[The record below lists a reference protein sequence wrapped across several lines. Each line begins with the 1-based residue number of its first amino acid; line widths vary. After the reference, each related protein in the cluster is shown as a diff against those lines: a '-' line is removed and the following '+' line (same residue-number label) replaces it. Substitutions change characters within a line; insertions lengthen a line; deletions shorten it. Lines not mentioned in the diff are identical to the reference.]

1 MTQEKNFD
9 GRVFVG
15 FDQDTLHK
23 FSRTGILVGLLLMIT
38 GFVGALMPQYM
49 ALFVNAWLG
58 WLLIFAGA
66 ISTWLAFASK
76 GRSMMALL
84 KPIMLVI
91 TGIILLVFPMISIAA
106 IALMMA
112 FYLLLDSFSGF
123 ALAHDLY
130 PLKGWGWMA
139 FNGFTSFVLAI
150 LFIIGW
156 PITSLVMV
164 GLFAGISLFFDGV
177 SLFTLAWMARK
188 AA

>member
-1 MTQEKNFD
+1 MTQELNFD

-15 FDQDTLHK
+15 FDKDTMRK
-23 FSRTGILVGLLLMIT
+23 FSKTGMIVGLLLMAG
-38 GFVGALMPQYM
+38 GFAGALMPQYM

-58 WLLIFAGA
+58 WLLIFAGL

-76 GRSMMALL
+76 GRSMLALL
-84 KPIMLVI
+84 KPLMLVI
-91 TGIILLVFPMISIAA
+91 TGVVLLLFPIISIAA
-106 IALMMA
+106 IALLMA
-112 FYLLLDSFSGF
+112 FYLMLDAFTGF
-123 ALAHDLY
+123 GLAHDLY

-139 FNGFTSFVLAI
+139 FNGFTSFVLSI

-177 SLFTLAWMARK
+177 SLFTLGWLARK
-188 AA
+188 AK